1 MLLIVSIV
9 TCYSQKCH
17 WYGISGKGY
26 NLIQSY
32 LENRYQ
38 RVIIS
43 NKSWQ
48 YYSEWELTQIYHGK
62 NTSMT

>member
-1 MLLIVSIV
+1 VEHFNENINERL
-9 TCYSQKCH
+9 QRNN
-17 WYGISGKGY
+17 ISFININGTGKGY

-32 LENRYQ
+32 LETQYQ

-48 YYSEWELTQIYHGK
+48 YYSEWELYVAYK
-62 NTSMT
+62 